1 MESSVLPAE
10 GLERAKQI
18 IHGIT
23 AEAEIGKT
31 YDGKITSI
39 VPFGFFVE
47 ILPGKE
53 GLCHISEL
61 DLHRIEDIDEYVKE
75 KNIKIGHKLQVIVTD
90 INDRGQL
97 KLSHRALLRQARPQ
111 THPTPA

>member
-1 MESSVLPAE
+1 M
-10 GLERAKQI
+10 
-18 IHGIT
+18 
-23 AEAEIGKT
+23 
-31 YDGKITSI
+31 SI

-61 DLHRIEDIDEYVKE
+61 DVNRIEDINDYVKE
-75 KNIKIGHKLQVIVTD
+75 KNIKIGDELQVVVQD

-97 KLSHRALLRQARPQ
+97 KLSRKALLRQARPQ
-111 THPTPA
+111 APIPA